1 MNNLR
6 KDIEIA
12 INAHSAENGSDT
24 PDFILA
30 KYLTASLAAFDEAV
44 VKRDLWYAKDKKAE
58 AVEDERSDIPE
69 SDISD
74 VVSVQPFVNNTG
86 KIFYMECTYKSKYGD
101 NPLYALQ
108 VRSDT
113 VTADTEGG
121 DAIVWRDVLDA
132 LSSRVPMLVVE
143 TSIYSAPETVSS
155 LRNQVALNSRRGR
168 ANFMIINKRGFDWL
182 CADHLIPLVP
192 SEPRWTTKRP
202 SFVGKY
208 DGMKVY
214 YDNRISVQIIGYRG
228 VTAFDSGVV
237 VAKYDKYHHV
247 KLVNPSYYIRFDV

>member
-1 MNNLR
+1 MNDLR

-30 KYLTASLAAFDEAV
+30 KYLTASLAAFDDAV
-44 VKRDLWYAKDKKAE
+44 IKRDEWCAKDKVE
-58 AVEDERSDIPE
+58 AVTDEQSDIPE

-74 VVSVQPFVNNTG
+74 IVSVQPLVSDTG

-108 VRSDT
+108 IRSDT
-113 VTADTEGG
+113 VTADTEG
-121 DAIVWRDVLDA
+121 DDDIVWRDVLDM
-132 LSSRVPMLVVE
+132 LSCRIPLLVVG
-143 TSIYSAPETVSS
+143 TRLYPASETVPS

-168 ANFMIINKRGFDWL
+168 ANFMIVNKRGFDWL
-182 CADHLIPLVP
+182 RATSLIPLVP

-202 SFVGKY
+202 SFVGEY
-208 DGMKVY
+208 AGMKVY
-214 YDNRISVQIIGYRG
+214 YDNRISAQIIGYRG
-228 VTAFDSGVV
+228 TDALDSGVV
-237 VAKYDKYHHV
+237 VARYDKYHHV
-247 KLVNPSYYIRFDV
+247 KLVNPSYYIRFNV